1 MTESSKG
8 TIYALLAVAMFATL
22 GTGFKVAVT
31 RLNSYSVVV
40 WMGAWATAALFA
52 FLLREGHLRVIAA
65 ELRRRPLF
73 FPLAGVVGLGV
84 QQILCLRTYEL
95 IPASQAVILHYTY
108 PLMML
113 LLSRLL
119 FREKSGW
126 RALGCV
132 ALGFVGVCV
141 LVTAGGGLGDV
152 RLSLGLAVGLGT
164 AFSFALFCVLIKHA
178 SFPVTAGMF
187 LFNLF
192 GLLFL
197 LCLLPLYP
205 MQWSVSPVDMVLLA
219 YLGVFPT
226 AVAFILWNKALRMIP
241 TGRSSNCA
249 LLVPILSLVFIA
261 LVLKERIDVMQAF
274 GMAIVLAS
282 VFLNVRLAGRSWRWP
297 HRGRPGGQPCPSR
310 QPAR

>member
-1 MTESSKG
+1 MTETSKG

-22 GTGFKVAVT
+22 GTGFKIAVNH
-31 RLNSYSVVV
+31 LDSYSVVV
-40 WMGAWATAALFA
+40 WMGIFATLALFLYLA
-52 FLLREGHLRVIAA
+52 VEGQLQSVVA
-65 ELRRRPLF
+65 ELRLRPCF
-73 FPLAGVVGLGV
+73 FPLAGAIGLGV

-113 LLSRLL
+113 VLARLL

-126 RALGCV
+126 RAVLCVLLGFAGVCILV
-132 ALGFVGVCV
+132 ISGGALGNVKLSAGV
-141 LVTAGGGLGDV
+141 
-152 RLSLGLAVGLGT
+152 AVALGT

-178 SFPVTAGMF
+178 RFSITAGML

-192 GLLFL
+192 GLIFL

-205 MQWSVSPVDMVLLA
+205 MQWAPDTTTLALLA

-226 AVAFILWNKALRMIP
+226 ALAFILWNRALRMIP

-249 LLVPILSLVFIA
+249 LLVPILSLGCIT
-261 LVLKERIDVMQAF
+261 LVLHERIAPLQAV
-274 GMAIVLAS
+274 GMAIVLGS
-282 VFLNVRLAGRSWRWP
+282 VFLNVLLAKRT
-297 HRGRPGGQPCPSR
+297 
-310 QPAR
+310 

>member
-1 MTESSKG
+1 MNEIRTG

-22 GTGFKVAVT
+22 GTGFKVAVNH
-31 RLNSYSVVV
+31 LDSYSVVV
-40 WMGAWATAALFA
+40 WMGIFATTALFMY
-52 FLLREGHLRVIAA
+52 LAA
-65 ELRRRPLF
+65 ERQLYRISEEMRRRPFF
-73 FPLAGVVGLGV
+73 FPLAGAVGLGV

-113 LLSRLL
+113 VLARLI

-126 RALGCV
+126 WAI
-132 ALGFVGVCV
+132 VCV
-141 LVTAGGGLGDV
+141 LLGFCGVCLLVISGGSLGDV
-152 RLSLGLAVGLGT
+152 RLSTGVAVALGT

-178 SFPVTAGMF
+178 SFSITAGMF

-197 LCLLPLYP
+197 LALLPFYP
-205 MQWSVSPVDMVLLA
+205 MQWNPDPKAMALLA

-226 AVAFILWNKALRMIP
+226 AVAFILWNRALRMIP

-249 LLVPILSLVFIA
+249 LMVPFLSLVCIT
-261 LVLKERIDVMQAF
+261 LVLKEQINAMQAV
-274 GMAIVLAS
+274 GMGIVLGS
-282 VFLNVRLAGRSWRWP
+282 VFLNVRLAQ
-297 HRGRPGGQPCPSR
+297 RP
-310 QPAR
+310 

>member
-22 GTGFKVAVT
+22 GTGFKMAVT
-31 RLNSYSVVV
+31 RLDSYSVVV
-40 WMGAWATAALFA
+40 WMGIWATASLFV
-52 FLLREGHLRVIAA
+52 LLLQSGRVSSIAA
-65 ELRRRPLF
+65 EFRQRPLF
-73 FPLAGVVGLGV
+73 FPLAGAIGLGV

-113 LLSRLL
+113 LLSWLL

-126 RALGCV
+126 LAMCCV
-132 ALGFVGVCV
+132 ALGFAGVCV
-141 LVTAGGGLGDV
+141 MVVSGGDLGNL
-152 RLSLGLAVGLGT
+152 RLSIGVAVALGT

-197 LCLLPLYP
+197 LCLMPIYP
-205 MQWSVSPVDMVLLA
+205 MRWAISLKDMLLLA

-249 LLVPILSLVFIA
+249 LLVPILSLAIIS
-261 LVLKERIDVMQAF
+261 LVLKERIALMQAV
-274 GMAIVLAS
+274 GMAIVLTS
-282 VFLNVRLAGRSWRWP
+282 VFLNVRLGRRTRLS
-297 HRGRPGGQPCPSR
+297 
-310 QPAR
+310 